1 MTNTLIISEKNKDP
15 TERAPRYFRLFSD
28 GPFKDPMTRPR
39 VIGRFALASRS
50 AFLLS
55 FPVNAERERRR
66 RRF

>member
-39 VIGRFALASRS
+39 VIGRFDLP
-50 AFLLS
+50 LD
-55 FPVNAERERRR
+55 
-66 RRF
+66 RRFCSRFP

>member
-15 TERAPRYFRLFSD
+15 TERAKIFRLFSD

-39 VIGRFALASRS
+39 VIGRFALDSRS